1 VSHVNKHAKG
11 LDEPPHGMW
20 LFDSFLP
27 TLGPEFLP
35 LEPRLSVQPHRGLW
49 EPSRLTNL
57 PSLFHESHSSG
68 FPFGISIENVCE
80 KVHSI

>member
-1 VSHVNKHAKG
+1 MLKG

-27 TLGPEFLP
+27 TLGPEFSP

-49 EPSRLTNL
+49 EPARPQLA
-57 PSLFHESHSSG
+57 
-68 FPFGISIENVCE
+68 
-80 KVHSI
+80 